1 MDTINEQIKEHLND
15 FREVYSAIAIHNHS
29 KVLKAFMDCNITTEA
44 FYGST
49 GYGYND
55 YGRNKLNMLY
65 SNIFKGEDALV
76 SSNFASGTH
85 TIYTVFRGLLDYGD
99 KIISMT
105 GDLYDTLENAIWDDN
120 GLVKKMG
127 ISYDKIS
134 LNSEGK
140 IDNDVIKH
148 HNFKQY
154 KMAIIQRSRGYSTR
168 RSITIEEIE
177 ETAKLIK
184 KYSPNTIIFVDNC
197 YGEFVEKEE
206 PIEVGADIIAGS
218 LIKNPGGTIAQSGGY
233 IVGRKDLIERVS
245 DCFTVPGIGR
255 EIGCENSFDLRLMF
269 QGIFLA
275 PRIVEECLV
284 TAYYAALLFYKQGYI
299 VSPSI
304 NEARTDIIQSITFSD
319 KEKLIKF
326 IQTIQEYSPVDS
338 QAIPQ
343 PWNMPGY
350 DSQVIMAS
358 GSFISGSS
366 LELSADAP
374 IREPYIAY
382 LQGSTSFYYSK
393 IAIDKAAEALGKI
406 KVSGD

>member
-1 MDTINEQIKEHLND
+1 MDGINKKIKEKLNN
-15 FREVYSAIAIHNHS
+15 FREVYSATAIYNHS
-29 KVLKAFMDCNITTEA
+29 KVLKAFKDCNITTEA
-44 FYGST
+44 FNGST

-55 YGRNKLNMLY
+55 YGRSKLNMLY
-65 SNIFKGEDALV
+65 SNIFKSEDALV

-99 KIISMT
+99 KIVSLT
-105 GDLYDTLENAIWDDN
+105 GDLYDTLEKAIWDDT
-120 GLVKKMG
+120 GLVKKMS
-127 ISYDKIS
+127 ITYDKIS
-134 LNSEGK
+134 LNSEGR
-140 IDNDVIKH
+140 IDNDVIKVQD
-148 HNFKQY
+148 FKKY

-168 RSITIEEIE
+168 RSISIDEIE
-177 ETAKLIK
+177 ATSKLIK
-184 KYSPNTIIFVDNC
+184 EYSPNTIVFVDNC
-197 YGEFVEKEE
+197 YGEFVEKAE

-233 IVGRKDLIERVS
+233 IVGRKDLIEQIS

-269 QGIFLA
+269 QGIYLA

-284 TAYYAALLFYKQGYI
+284 TGYYAALLFNGLGYV
-299 VSPSI
+299 VSPNT
-304 NEARTDIIQSITFSD
+304 NETRTDIIQSITFND

-338 QAIPQ
+338 QAIPH

-350 DSQVIMAS
+350 DAQVIMAS

-393 IAIDKAAEALGKI
+393 IAIDKAAEALEKI
-406 KVSGD
+406 KVSGF

>member
-1 MDTINEQIKEHLND
+1 MDSINEKIKEQLND
-15 FREVYSAIAIHNHS
+15 FREAYSAIAIHNHS
-29 KVLKAFMDCNITTEA
+29 KVLKAFKDCNITTEA
-44 FYGST
+44 FNGST

-55 YGRNKLNMLY
+55 YGRSKLNMLY

-85 TIYTVFRGLLDYGD
+85 TIYTVFRGLLDYSD
-99 KIISMT
+99 KIVSLT
-105 GDLYDTLENAIWDDN
+105 GDLYDTLEKAIWDDN
-120 GLVKKMG
+120 GLVKAMA

-134 LNSEGK
+134 LNSEGR
-140 IDNDVIKH
+140 IDIDVIKQQS
-148 HNFKQY
+148 FKQY

-184 KYSPNTIIFVDNC
+184 AYSPNTVIFIDNC
-197 YGEFVEKEE
+197 YGEFVEKAE

-233 IVGRKDLIERVS
+233 IVGRKDLIKKVS
-245 DCFTVPGIGR
+245 NSFTVPGIGR
-255 EIGCENSFDLRLMF
+255 EIGCENSIDLRLMF

-275 PRIVEECLV
+275 PKIVEECLI
-284 TAYYAALLFYKQGYI
+284 TSYYTALLFNDLGYV
-299 VSPSI
+299 VSPSL
-304 NEARTDIIQSITFSD
+304 NETRTDIIQSITFNNKD
-319 KEKLIKF
+319 KLIKF
-326 IQTIQEYSPVDS
+326 IQTIQEYSPIDS
-338 QAIPQ
+338 QAIPL
-343 PWNMPGY
+343 PWDMPGY
-350 DSQVIMAS
+350 DTQVIMAS

-393 IAIDKAAEALGKI
+393 IALDKAIEALVTISK
-406 KVSGD
+406 

>member
-1 MDTINEQIKEHLND
+1 MDSTNEKINEQLNN
-15 FREVYSAIAIHNHS
+15 FREVYSAIALYNHS
-29 KVLKAFMDCNITTEA
+29 KVLKAFKECNITTEA
-44 FYGST
+44 FNGST

-99 KIISMT
+99 KIVSLT
-105 GDLYDTLENAIWDDN
+105 GDLYDTLEKAIWDDS
-120 GLVKKMG
+120 GLVKKMA
-127 ISYDKIS
+127 ITYDKIS
-134 LNSEGK
+134 LNSEDK
-140 IDNDVIKH
+140 IDNDVIKNQ
-148 HNFKQY
+148 NFKKY

-168 RSITIEEIE
+168 RSITIDEIE
-177 ETAKLIK
+177 ITAKLIK

-197 YGEFVEKEE
+197 YGEFVEKAE

-233 IVGRKDLIERVS
+233 IVGRKDLIEQIS
-245 DCFTVPGIGR
+245 DTFTVPGIGK

-284 TAYYAALLFYKQGYI
+284 TAYYTALLFNGLGYI
-299 VSPSI
+299 VSPNT
-304 NEARTDIIQSITFSD
+304 NETRTDIIQSITFND
-319 KEKLIKF
+319 KNKLIKF

-338 QAIPQ
+338 MAIPH
-343 PWNMPGY
+343 PWDMPGY
-350 DSQVIMAS
+350 DTQVIMAS

-393 IAIDKAAEALGKI
+393 IAIDKAAEAIEK
-406 KVSGD
+406 KK

>member
-1 MDTINEQIKEHLND
+1 MDSINDKIKEQLND

-29 KVLKAFMDCNITTEA
+29 KVLKAFKDCNITTEA
-44 FYGST
+44 FNGST

-99 KIISMT
+99 KIVSLT
-105 GDLYDTLENAIWDDN
+105 GDLYDTLEKAICEDS
-120 GLVKKMG
+120 GLVKKMA

-134 LNSEGK
+134 LNSEDR
-140 IDNDVIKH
+140 IDIDVIKQQS
-148 HNFKQY
+148 FKKY

-184 KYSPNTIIFVDNC
+184 AYSPNTVIFVDNC
-197 YGEFVEKEE
+197 YGEFVEKAE

-233 IVGRKDLIERVS
+233 IVGRKDLIEKVS
-245 DCFTVPGIGR
+245 NCFTVPGIGR
-255 EIGCENSFDLRLMF
+255 EIGCENSIDLRLMF

-275 PRIVEECLV
+275 PKIVEECLV
-284 TAYYAALLFYKQGYI
+284 TSYYAALLFNDLGYV
-299 VSPSI
+299 VSPSL
-304 NEARTDIIQSITFSD
+304 NEIRTDIIQSITFNN

-326 IQTIQEYSPVDS
+326 IQTIQEYSPIDS
-338 QAIPQ
+338 QAMPH
-343 PWNMPGY
+343 PWDMPGY
-350 DSQVIMAS
+350 DTQVIMAS

-393 IAIDKAAEALGKI
+393 IAIDNAIEALVTISK
-406 KVSGD
+406 